1 MAERDDLERNRFSG
15 RFRRYSRV
23 GTSVGGMAA
32 RMALGRMFGIDVDK
46 EEHAR
51 ELYAALG
58 GLKGPVMKVAQI
70 LATIPDAI
78 PEEYARELQKLQTE
92 APSMGWA
99 FVRRRMAAELGPDWQ
114 KRFEAFERTAA
125 KAASLGQV
133 HRAVSLDGEPLAC
146 KIQYPDMASTVEAD
160 LSQLKFFF
168 RLYRQYDKAIDPSL
182 IHEELTERLREE
194 LDYEREAR
202 NIDLYR
208 HMLRDEAGVHVPEVH
223 HDLTTRRLIT
233 MNWLDGESILD
244 AVEHDLQARNEIA
257 LNMFRCWY
265 VPFYHYGVIHGD
277 PHLGNYSVRDD
288 NTVNLLDFGCI
299 RIFQPK
305 FVRGVIDLYKSFR
318 DDDEELAVHA
328 YETWGFVNLDRTV
341 IDILN
346 QWARYLYRPLLEDK
360 VQTIQHQESGVRYGA
375 GVAAKVHRELREVGG
390 VRPPREFVLVD
401 RAAIGLGSVFT
412 HLQAEINWHRQF
424 HALIDQFDEK
434 ALAKRQKEALD
445 ACGIPVPRG

>member
-1 MAERDDLERNRFSG
+1 MAEPDDLERNRFSG

-58 GLKGPVMKVAQI
+58 GLKGPVMKVGQI

-114 KRFEAFERTAA
+114 KRFKEFERIAA

-146 KIQYPDMASTVEAD
+146 KIQYPDMSSTVEAD

-182 IHEELTERLREE
+182 IHEELSERLREE

-208 HMLRDEAGVHVPEVH
+208 HMLRDEAGVHVPMVH
-223 HDLTTRRLIT
+223 HDLTTRRLIS
-233 MNWLDGESILD
+233 MSWLEGESILD
-244 AVEHDLQARNEIA
+244 AVEHDLEARNAIA

-328 YETWGFVNLDRTV
+328 YETWGFVNLDRKV
-341 IDILN
+341 INILN
-346 QWARYLYRPLLEDK
+346 QWARYLYQPLLEDK
-360 VQTIQHQESGVRYGA
+360 VQTIQHHESGVRYGA

-424 HALIDQFDEK
+424 HELIDTFDEK
-434 ALAKRQKEALD
+434 TLAKRQKEALD
-445 ACGIPVPRG
+445 ACGIAAPPG